1 MAQIDLGKLKF
12 QWKGAWQSSTAY
24 ETDDVVEFEGST
36 FVVVANVP
44 SNNVTNPKGSSLF
57 EFMTVGLDFKG
68 TFSSTT
74 SYQKGDVVNYNNAV
88 YVLIF
93 AGGYNQNITVPP
105 APAPDTSSKWQ
116 IMTPAPAASVLTTSG
131 DLITKDKDDTTTKR
145 LPIGVVGSQ
154 LTVEADPDESVATD
168 SNTHYV
174 PTAFNNVRVAQLY
187 ADDSPAATAVSYTV
201 TVAAVS
207 GQNQFHL
214 NGTDRLGIT
223 LKAGSTYT
231 FDVSDSS
238 NTGHVLKF
246 YITIGGTD
254 YEVTDGYSSSGTA
267 GSSGATVTF
276 VPPKYIASIT
286 KYKCSV
292 HSAMGHG
299 VVTGQ
304 GPTVV
309 RQNFTGAN
317 TNIKLVRGRSYN
329 FSFPANGLT
338 YSIKDPAAG
347 GYSGAGSGG
356 RLTAG
361 LSPASITNGGSI
373 KFSPSAATPDT
384 VVIRDEANQSDLI
397 TITVKN
403 MSFGAVWKGGSTE
416 GYDNVVAPLSA
427 NIVPPKHNFPN
438 QDRNVYT
445 ESILPV
451 PAYLK
456 NSGRGYKYGHVIQ
469 GYRQGGIIT
478 EGGNYFQWGNGYN
491 DANGYTYG
499 GGAGYGMNP
508 NNVSAYALMSQYRM
522 PLWWKKCLAGDP
534 TYAKFLTDFNGNDLG
549 YRNADGSTNVTKPKV
564 IQIHKNLT
572 KGYHLLENGICMFSG
587 YGNDGGKGDG
597 TTNNKQYAVVPM
609 TFYDESNTQL
619 TGANEPKITQVFAS
633 VGHTGDS
640 TTYDFNGFQM
650 FLDTEGN
657 VYRFG
662 YNAYGQLGDGST
674 TANYYA
680 KRYAAST
687 FNNEKII
694 YITGTGY
701 QHNSAFFI
709 TESGKLWGTG
719 RNAHG
724 SLGIGNTTQQ
734 TSPVEITAVAGSPI
748 QNKKIVHV
756 VCNQGD
762 EDNGS
767 TWFLTDEGKVYYAG
781 YKEGHGVNS
790 GVYQTSESNNVTTPT
805 LLTNS
810 NTLWNSDSQKVVYI
824 ACSNTENSTIWLI
837 TDGGTTGLPQK
848 IYATGFNST
857 GQQGTNTSIT
867 SGASASAQGNWF
879 GGEIKF
885 RDFGDY
891 ESSSGTGN
899 RPNEGTDMTWA
910 SITQVGGANYQKFP
924 MGKIVDII
932 PVQYS
937 DETSARVCMLDEF
950 GNMFMAGSM
959 AIPIMYDF
967 EDDNADDMEGTQTY
981 VTSFVPMF
989 HQPEQLTPY
998 GFCWTGSGDT
1008 QRGWQIITKGGNFYT
1023 GGYNSWNQAG
1033 SLRGQVAGFSK
1044 PHLAFGGY

>member
-12 QWKGAWQSSTAY
+12 NWRGDWTTATAY
-24 ETDDVVEFEGST
+24 EKDDVVYYEG
-36 FVVVANVP
+36 
-44 SNNVTNPKGSSLF
+44 
-57 EFMTVGLDFKG
+57 
-68 TFSSTT
+68 T
-74 SYQKGDVVNYNNAV
+74 SYVVIQDLSNTQNITPSQDAHNYDEMASGLNFRGNWSQGMGVKKGDLVSYNNATYIYTGSTLNYSIV
-88 YVLIF
+88 SGNPSTDTNFTLLI
-93 AGGYNQNITVPP
+93 N
-105 APAPDTSSKWQ
+105 APTSS
-116 IMTPAPAASVLTTSG
+116 ILTSSG
-131 DLITKDKDDTTTKR
+131 DLITKDKDDVTNKR
-145 LPIGVVGSQ
+145 LPIGVVGSN
-154 LTVEADPDESVATD
+154 LTVEADPDESVETD

-174 PTAFNNVRVAQLY
+174 ITNFNNVRVAQLY
-187 ADDSPAATAVSYTV
+187 ADDSPAATTTNYTV

-214 NGTDRLGIT
+214 NGTDRLAIAI
-223 LKAGSTYT
+223 KAGSTYI
-231 FDVSDSS
+231 FDVSDNS

-267 GSSGATVTF
+267 GSTGATVTF
-276 VPPKYIASIT
+276 VPPKYASSIT

-299 VVTGQ
+299 VITGTS
-304 GPTVV
+304 PTII

-338 YSIKDPAAG
+338 YSFKDPAAA
-347 GYSGAGSGG
+347 GYAGAGSGG

-373 KFSPSAATPDT
+373 KFSPSASTPNT
-384 VVIRDEANQSDLI
+384 VVIRDEANQSDII

-403 MSFGAVWKGGSTE
+403 MSFSAVWKGGSTE
-416 GYDNVVAPLSA
+416 GYDNVVAPLNA

-445 ESILPV
+445 ESILPL

-456 NSGRGYKYGHVIQ
+456 NSGRGYKYGHVMQ
-469 GYRQGGIIT
+469 GYRQGGVIT
-478 EGGNYFQWGNGYN
+478 EGGNYFQWGNAYHN
-491 DANGYTYG
+491 STNGYTYG
-499 GGAGYGMNP
+499 GGAGYGINP
-508 NNVSAYALMSQYRM
+508 NNTGANALMSQYRM

-534 TYAKFLTDFNGNDLG
+534 TYAKFLTDLNGNDLG

-564 IQIHKNLT
+564 IQIHKGVA

-587 YGNDGGKGDG
+587 FGGDGGKGDG
-597 TTNNKQYAVVPM
+597 TTNNKNYVVAPM

-619 TGANEPKITQVFAS
+619 TGANIPKITQVFAS

-662 YNAYGQLGDGST
+662 YNGYGQLGDGST
-674 TANYYA
+674 TANYFA
-680 KRYAAST
+680 KKYAAST

-701 QHNSAFFI
+701 QFNSAFFI

-724 SLGIGNTTQQ
+724 NLGIGNTTQQ
-734 TSPVEITAVAGSPI
+734 TTPVEITAVAGSPI

-762 EDNGS
+762 DDNGS
-767 TWFLTDEGKVYYAG
+767 TWFLTDEGKIYYAG
-781 YKEGHGVNS
+781 YQEGYGVSS
-790 GVYQTSESNNVTTPT
+790 GVYQTSETNNVTTPT

-810 NTLWNSDSQKVVYI
+810 STLWNSDNQKVVYV

-857 GQQGTNTSIT
+857 GQQGTNTSTT
-867 SGASASAQGNWF
+867 SGANASAQGNWF
-879 GGEIKF
+879 GAEIKF

-891 ESSSGTGN
+891 ESSSGNNN
-899 RPNEGTDMTWA
+899 RPNEGTDMTWS

-924 MGKIVDII
+924 LGKIVDII
-932 PVQYS
+932 PAQYS
-937 DETSARVCMLDEF
+937 DETSTKVCMLDEF

-959 AIPIMYDF
+959 TIPVMYDF
-967 EDDNADDMEGTQTY
+967 EDDGADDMLSTQTH
-981 VTSFVPMF
+981 VSSFVPMF
-989 HQPEQLTPY
+989 HQPEQLKPN
-998 GFCWTGSGDT
+998 GFCWTGSNND
-1008 QRGWQIITKGGNFYT
+1008 QRGWQLITKGGNFYT
-1023 GGYNSWNQAG
+1023 GGYNSNSQSA
-1033 SLRGQVAGFSK
+1033 SLRGQVAGFHK
-1044 PHLAFGGY
+1044 PHLSFGGY